1 MWVPALVAGPRT
13 FGHQRKRDVEVRG
26 FDDPE
31 AGSPLLGLDE
41 RASVETG
48 SSPRPSITVEVVGS
62 ASPAAKTQLP
72 PAISFSVKTSIAA
85 CSSAV
90 PDSLR

>member
-1 MWVPALVAGPRT
+1 MTQKPAAHSSASMNGP
-13 FGHQRKRDVEVRG
+13 
-26 FDDPE
+26 
-31 AGSPLLGLDE
+31 
-41 RASVETG
+41 SVETG

-90 PDSLR
+90 PDSLL